1 MAEQNIINSIPN
13 TASQQVAAV
22 KASQPKTDA
31 EVEKLSAEILAIKLE
46 SDKIELETAK
56 LRLETQKFELEN
68 QQLTLR
74 TKRAE
79 AQDIE
84 ERLAERE
91 LKRET
96 NRQKALTNGQTLKQ
110 IDTNEKAHQKKCNHR
125 KGGNGAAGVVGGRG
139 DSPDYAVIKHTFA
152 HGDTWI
158 RCQRCGK
165 TWKPPVKSQYKNT
178 NTNEFDDYGFESA
191 MRIYEGALEFQ
202 TKNVTSAGVPF
213 RFSDDGEFYREQTKS
228 ASLR

>member
-1 MAEQNIINSIPN
+1 MSDNIIDSIPSKQ
-13 TASQQVAAV
+13 TEHAG
-22 KASQPKTDA
+22 KPK
-31 EVEKLSAEILAIKLE
+31 VEEISAELLAIRLE
-46 SDKIELETAK
+46 SERIELETAK
-56 LRLETQKFELEN
+56 LKLEAQRFELEN

-96 NRQKALTNGQTLKQ
+96 NRQKALTNGSTLKQ
-110 IDTNEKAHQKKCNHR
+110 IESGERAHQKKCNHR
-125 KGGNGAAGVVGGRG
+125 KGGNGAAGVVGGKG
-139 DSPDYAVIKHTFA
+139 DSPDYAVIKHTLA

-165 TWKPPVKSQYKNT
+165 TWKPPVKSQYTDPTTKKFD
-178 NTNEFDDYGFESA
+178 EFGFESA
-191 MRIYEGALEFQ
+191 MRVYETALDFQ

-228 ASLR
+228 SSLR

>member
-1 MAEQNIINSIPN
+1 MATPPNNIISTI
-13 TASQQVAAV
+13 QQTVEGAPKTKAAAPVAAPV
-22 KASQPKTDA
+22 AAPKQSQTEM
-31 EVEKLSAEILAIKLE
+31 EVELQQIMLE
-46 SDKIELETAK
+46 SKRLELETK
-56 LRLETQKFELEN
+56 KFEFET

-74 TKRAE
+74 SKKAE
-79 AQDIE
+79 LQDIE

-91 LKRET
+91 LKRE
-96 NRQKALTNGQTLKQ
+96 NNAQKAITNGQTLIQ
-110 IDTNEKAHQKKCNHR
+110 IAKNETAHQKKCNHR

-165 TWKPPVKSQYKNT
+165 TWKPPIKKDFKGHEDLYDT
-178 NTNEFDDYGFESA
+178 A
-191 MRIYEGALEFQ
+191 MRVYEMALEFQ

-213 RFSDDGEFYREQTKS
+213 RFSDDGEFYREQTRHV
-228 ASLR
+228 SLR

>member
-1 MAEQNIINSIPN
+1 MAEQNIISTIP
-13 TASQQVAAV
+13 A
-22 KASQPKTDA
+22 KAQTPAPAKTDDKTEALNA
-31 EVEKLSAEILAIKLE
+31 ELLAIKLE
-46 SDKIELETAK
+46 SDKIELETKK
-56 LRLETQKFELEN
+56 LLLETAKFDLEN

-110 IDTNEKAHQKKCNHR
+110 IESNEKAHQKKCNHR
-125 KGGNGAAGVVGGRG
+125 KGGNGAAGVVGGKG
-139 DSPDYAVIKHTFA
+139 DSTDYAVIKHTFA
-152 HGDTWI
+152 HGDTWV

-165 TWKPPVKSQYKNT
+165 TWKPPVKSQYT
-178 NTNEFDDYGFESA
+178 NSETSKFDDYGFESA
-191 MRIYEGALEFQ
+191 MRIYENALEFQ
-202 TKNVTSAGVPF
+202 TKNITSAGVPF
-213 RFSDDGEFYREQTKS
+213 RFSDDGEHYREQTKS
-228 ASLR
+228 VSLR

>member
-1 MAEQNIINSIPN
+1 MASPDKINAIPQ
-13 TASQQVAAV
+13 A
-22 KASQPKTDA
+22 KAPVDQKQSNNEA
-31 EVEKLSAEILAIKLE
+31 LNAEILAIKLE
-46 SDKIELETAK
+46 SDRIELETKK
-56 LRLETQKFELEN
+56 LALETAKFELEN

-110 IDTNEKAHQKKCNHR
+110 IASNETAHQKKCNHR
-125 KGGNGAAGVVGGRG
+125 KGGNGAAGVVGGKG

-152 HGDTWI
+152 HGDTWV

-165 TWKPPVKSQYKNT
+165 TWKPPVKSSYT
-178 NTNEFDDYGFESA
+178 NPDTAEFDGYGFDTA
-191 MRIYEGALEFQ
+191 MRVYESALEFQ
-202 TKNVTSAGVPF
+202 TKNITSAGVPF
-213 RFSDDGEFYREQTKS
+213 RFSDDGEYYREQTKH

>member
-1 MAEQNIINSIPN
+1 MSDIISNIP
-13 TASQQVAAV
+13 QAAQA
-22 KASQPKTDA
+22 KQPKADETST
-31 EVEKLSAEILAIKLE
+31 LSAELLAVKLE
-46 SDKIELETAK
+46 SDKIELETKK
-56 LRLETQKFELEN
+56 LLLETAKFELEN

-110 IDTNEKAHQKKCNHR
+110 IADGDKAHQKKCNHR
-125 KGGNGAAGVVGGRG
+125 KGGNGAAGVVQGKG
-139 DSPDYAVIKHTFA
+139 DSSDYAVIKHTFA
-152 HGDTWI
+152 HGDTWV

-165 TWKPPVKSQYKNT
+165 TWKPPVKSDYT
-178 NTNEFDDYGFESA
+178 HPVSGAFDEYGFDTA
-191 MRIYEGALEFQ
+191 LRTYETALDFQ

>member
-1 MAEQNIINSIPN
+1 MADDNIINSIPKTQ
-13 TASQQVAAV
+13 TAQTSQAKQPAADIS
-22 KASQPKTDA
+22 K
-31 EVEKLSAEILAIKLE
+31 VEGLSAELLAIKLE
-46 SDKIELETAK
+46 SDKIELETKK
-56 LRLETQKFELEN
+56 LMLETAKFELEN

-110 IDTNEKAHQKKCNHR
+110 IESGEKAHQKKCNHR
-125 KGGNGAAGVVGGRG
+125 KGGNGAAGVVGGKG

-165 TWKPPVKSQYKNT
+165 TWKPPVKSQYTSANG
-178 NTNEFDDYGFESA
+178 FDDFGFEGA
-191 MRIYEGALEFQ
+191 ARVYETALEFQ

-213 RFSDDGEFYREQTKS
+213 RFSDDGEYYREQTKS